1 MTGLSKKNIKV
12 LVCILQLFLIGA
24 LFLPAGRVIAA
35 QSRDS
40 SMSVFG
46 MIAHY
51 AGMGFS
57 DDALLYTVMACAF
70 PAAIMFCVLFLKDR
84 KNFGT
89 ATVLSAFY
97 LAASACFYTAAPQ
110 KMVDYADISFL
121 PYLILLVSLAS
132 LGVLILGFFRA
143 MPPESTGKDNRP
155 KLPG

>member
-1 MTGLSKKNIKV
+1 MTKKNIKLLACV
-12 LVCILQLFLIGA
+12 LQLFLVGA

-35 QSRDS
+35 QPQDS

-57 DDALLYTVMACAF
+57 DDALLYTVMACAI
-70 PAAIMFCVLFLKDR
+70 PAAIIFCVLFLKDR
-84 KNFGT
+84 KNFGS
-89 ATVLSAFY
+89 ATILSAFY

-110 KMVDYADISFL
+110 KLVDYADISFL
-121 PYLILLVSLAS
+121 PYLILLVSFAS

-143 MPPESTGKDNRP
+143 TPPNDAEKDQTP
-155 KLPG
+155 KLPE